1 MKKKYVILFAAFLSA
16 ASFAGC
22 GKKNENPYSKYVTLG
37 EYTGM
42 TIDRIVTTVSDEDV
56 QNEIQNDLYADADFR
71 EVTERGAREGDTVNI
86 DYTGTIDGEEF
97 EGGSDTDY
105 DLELGSDTFL
115 DEFESGI
122 IGMKVGE
129 TRDISVTF
137 PDEYDGTLDGQ
148 TAVFSVTVN
157 SISEVILPDYNDAYV
172 KENYGFDTTE
182 DFEESITAELQS
194 QYDED
199 ATYTA
204 CTDALSMAVDNAT
217 FDGYPEDLY
226 NDVKDQM
233 ESENQDFAEQ
243 LGMEWTD
250 LAGEDYDIEAD
261 VLGSVHE
268 ELVVYAIAAKEKLE
282 VTDDEFNS
290 FVDDNWEL
298 YEYDTKE
305 DFLKDNNED
314 DLRYSLLYQKVL
326 DFLGENN
333 TFNDID
339 EDEYYADEE
348 SFDDASMELENESDA
363 EESEPETDAAETE
376 DSSDNASEITTETES
391 ETNA

>member
-1 MKKKYVILFAAFLSA
+1 MKKNYMIPFAVLLSVV
-16 ASFAGC
+16 SLAGC
-22 GKKNENPYSKYVTLG
+22 GKKDENPYSKYVTLG

-42 TIDRIVTTVSDEDV
+42 TVDRIVTTISDEDV
-56 QNEIQNDLYADADFR
+56 QNEIQNDLYADADFK
-71 EVTERGAREGDTVNI
+71 EVTDRGAQDGDTVNI

-105 DLELGSDTFL
+105 DLELGSGTFL
-115 DEFESGI
+115 EDFESGI
-122 IGMKVGE
+122 IGMKTGE
-129 TRDISVTF
+129 TKEISVTF

-172 KENYGFDTTE
+172 KENYGFDTIA
-182 DFEESITAELQS
+182 DFEASVKEDLQS
-194 QYDED
+194 QYDDD

-204 CTDALSMAVDNAT
+204 CADALSMAVDNAT
-217 FDGYPEDLY
+217 FDGYPEDMY
-226 NDVKDQM
+226 NTAKEQM
-233 ESENQDFAEQ
+233 ESENQAFAEQ
-243 LGMEWTD
+243 LGIEWAD
-250 LAGEDYDIEAD
+250 LAGDDYDIEED
-261 VLGSVHE
+261 VLNNVHE

-282 VTDDEFNS
+282 VTDDEFNT
-290 FVDDNWEL
+290 FVDDNWEM

-305 DFLKDNNED
+305 DFLKDNSEE

-339 EDEYYADEE
+339 EDEYYADED
-348 SFDDASMELENESDA
+348 SLDDVYLDSEDDSDTELD
-363 EESEPETDAAETE
+363 PETETANAE
-376 DSSDNASEITTETES
+376 AVSEMTTETES
-391 ETNA
+391 ENNA

>member
-1 MKKKYVILFAAFLSA
+1 MKKNYMIPFAVLLSVV
-16 ASFAGC
+16 SLAGC
-22 GKKNENPYSKYVTLG
+22 GKKDENPYSKYVTLG

-42 TIDRIVTTVSDEDV
+42 TVDRIVSTISDEDV
-56 QNEIQNDLYADADFR
+56 QSEIQNDLYADADFK
-71 EVTERGAREGDTVNI
+71 EVTDRGAQDGDTVNI

-105 DLELGSDTFL
+105 DLELGSGTFL
-115 DEFESGI
+115 EDFESGI
-122 IGMKVGE
+122 IGMKTGE
-129 TRDISVTF
+129 TKEISVTF

-172 KENYGFDTTE
+172 KENYGFDTIA
-182 DFEESITAELQS
+182 DFEASVKEDLQS
-194 QYDED
+194 QYDDD

-204 CTDALSMAVDNAT
+204 FADALSMAVDNAT
-217 FDGYPEDLY
+217 FDGYPEDMY
-226 NDVKDQM
+226 NTAKEQM
-233 ESENQDFAEQ
+233 ESENQAFAEQ
-243 LGMEWTD
+243 LGIEWTD
-250 LAGEDYDIEAD
+250 LAGDDYDIEED
-261 VLGSVHE
+261 VLNNVHE

-282 VTDDEFNS
+282 VTDDEFNT
-290 FVDDNWEL
+290 FVDDNWEM

-305 DFLKDNNED
+305 DFLKDNSEE

-339 EDEYYADEE
+339 EDEYYADED
-348 SFDDASMELENESDA
+348 SLDDAYLDSEDDSDTELD
-363 EESEPETDAAETE
+363 PETETANAE
-376 DSSDNASEITTETES
+376 AVSEMTTETES
-391 ETNA
+391 ENNA

>member
-1 MKKKYVILFAAFLSA
+1 MKKNYMIPFAVLLSVV
-16 ASFAGC
+16 SLAGC
-22 GKKNENPYSKYVTLG
+22 GKKDENPYSKYVTLG

-42 TIDRIVTTVSDEDV
+42 TVDRIVTTISDEDV
-56 QNEIQNDLYADADFR
+56 QNEIQNDLYADADFK
-71 EVTERGAREGDTVNI
+71 EVTDRGAQDGDTVNI

-105 DLELGSDTFL
+105 DLELGSGTFL
-115 DEFESGI
+115 EDFESGI
-122 IGMKVGE
+122 VGMKTGE
-129 TRDISVTF
+129 TKEISVTF

-172 KENYGFDTTE
+172 KENYGFDTIA
-182 DFEESITAELQS
+182 DFEASVKEDLQS
-194 QYDED
+194 QYDDD

-204 CTDALSMAVDNAT
+204 CADALSMAVDNAT
-217 FDGYPEDLY
+217 FDGYPEDMY
-226 NDVKDQM
+226 NTAKEQM
-233 ESENQDFAEQ
+233 ESENQAFAEQ
-243 LGMEWTD
+243 LGIEWAD
-250 LAGEDYDIEAD
+250 LAGDDYDIEED
-261 VLGSVHE
+261 VLNNVHE

-282 VTDDEFNS
+282 VTDDEFNT
-290 FVDDNWEL
+290 FVDDNWEM

-305 DFLKDNNED
+305 DFLKDNSEE

-339 EDEYYADEE
+339 EDEYYADED
-348 SFDDASMELENESDA
+348 SLDDAYLDSEDDSDTEL
-363 EESEPETDAAETE
+363 EPETDTADAE
-376 DSSDNASEITTETES
+376 AVSEMTTETES
-391 ETNA
+391 ENNA

>member
-1 MKKKYVILFAAFLSA
+1 MKKNYMIPFAVLLSVV
-16 ASFAGC
+16 SLAGC
-22 GKKNENPYSKYVTLG
+22 GKKDENPYSKYVTLG

-42 TIDRIVTTVSDEDV
+42 TVDRIVTTISDEDV
-56 QNEIQNDLYADADFR
+56 QNEIQNDLYADADFK
-71 EVTERGAREGDTVNI
+71 EVTDRGAQDGDTVNI

-105 DLELGSDTFL
+105 DLELGSGTFL
-115 DEFESGI
+115 EDFESGI
-122 IGMKVGE
+122 VGMKTGE
-129 TRDISVTF
+129 TKEISVTF

-172 KENYGFDTTE
+172 KENYGFDTIA
-182 DFEESITAELQS
+182 DFEASVKEDLQS

-204 CTDALSMAVDNAT
+204 CADALSMAVDNAT
-217 FDGYPEDLY
+217 FDGYPEDMY
-226 NDVKDQM
+226 NTAKEQM
-233 ESENQDFAEQ
+233 ESENQAFAEQ
-243 LGMEWTD
+243 LGIEWAD
-250 LAGEDYDIEAD
+250 LAGDDYDIEED
-261 VLGSVHE
+261 VLNNVHE

-282 VTDDEFNS
+282 VTDDEFNT
-290 FVDDNWEL
+290 FVDDNWEM

-305 DFLKDNNED
+305 DFLKDNSEE

-339 EDEYYADEE
+339 EDEYYADED
-348 SFDDASMELENESDA
+348 FLDDAYLDSEDDSDTEL
-363 EESEPETDAAETE
+363 EPETDTADAE
-376 DSSDNASEITTETES
+376 AVSEMTTETES
-391 ETNA
+391 ENNA

>member
-1 MKKKYVILFAAFLSA
+1 MKKNYMIPFAVLLSVV
-16 ASFAGC
+16 SLAGC
-22 GKKNENPYSKYVTLG
+22 GKKDENPYSKYVTLG

-42 TIDRIVTTVSDEDV
+42 TVDRIVSTISDEDV
-56 QNEIQNDLYADADFR
+56 QSEIQNDLYADADFK
-71 EVTERGAREGDTVNI
+71 EVTDRGAQDGDTVNI

-105 DLELGSDTFL
+105 DLELGSGTFL
-115 DEFESGI
+115 EDFESGI
-122 IGMKVGE
+122 IGMKTGE
-129 TRDISVTF
+129 TKEISVTF

-172 KENYGFDTTE
+172 KENYGFDTIA
-182 DFEESITAELQS
+182 DFEASVKEDLQS
-194 QYDED
+194 QYDDD

-204 CTDALSMAVDNAT
+204 CADALSMAVDNAT
-217 FDGYPEDLY
+217 FDGYPEDMY
-226 NDVKDQM
+226 NTAKEQM
-233 ESENQDFAEQ
+233 ESENQAFAEQ
-243 LGMEWTD
+243 LGIEWAD
-250 LAGEDYDIEAD
+250 LAGDDYDIEED
-261 VLGSVHE
+261 VLNNVHE

-282 VTDDEFNS
+282 VTDDEFNT
-290 FVDDNWEL
+290 FVDDNWEM

-305 DFLKDNNED
+305 DFLKDNSEE

-339 EDEYYADEE
+339 EDEYYADED
-348 SFDDASMELENESDA
+348 SLDDAYLDSEDDSDTELD
-363 EESEPETDAAETE
+363 PETGTANAE
-376 DSSDNASEITTETES
+376 AVSEMTTETES
-391 ETNA
+391 ENNA

>member
-1 MKKKYVILFAAFLSA
+1 MKKNYMIPFAVLLSVV
-16 ASFAGC
+16 SLAGC
-22 GKKNENPYSKYVTLG
+22 GKKDENPYSKYVTLG

-42 TIDRIVTTVSDEDV
+42 TVDRIVSTISDEDV
-56 QNEIQNDLYADADFR
+56 QSEIQNDLYADADFK
-71 EVTERGAREGDTVNI
+71 EVTDRGAQDGDTVNI

-105 DLELGSDTFL
+105 DLELGSGTFL
-115 DEFESGI
+115 EDFESGI
-122 IGMKVGE
+122 IGMKTGE
-129 TRDISVTF
+129 TKEISVTF

-172 KENYGFDTTE
+172 KENYGFDTIA
-182 DFEESITAELQS
+182 DFEASVKEDLQS
-194 QYDED
+194 QYDDD

-204 CTDALSMAVDNAT
+204 CADALSMAVDNAT
-217 FDGYPEDLY
+217 FDGYPEDMY
-226 NDVKDQM
+226 NTAKEQM
-233 ESENQDFAEQ
+233 ESENQVFAEQ
-243 LGMEWTD
+243 LGIEWAD
-250 LAGEDYDIEAD
+250 LAGDDYDIEED
-261 VLGSVHE
+261 VLNNVHE

-282 VTDDEFNS
+282 VTDDEFNT
-290 FVDDNWEL
+290 FVDDNWEM

-305 DFLKDNNED
+305 DFLKDNSEE

-339 EDEYYADEE
+339 EDEYYADED
-348 SFDDASMELENESDA
+348 SLDDAYLDSEDDSDTELDQCI
-363 EESEPETDAAETE
+363 TE
-376 DSSDNASEITTETES
+376 FPLLFP
-391 ETNA
+391 

>member
-1 MKKKYVILFAAFLSA
+1 MKKNYMIPFAVLLSVV
-16 ASFAGC
+16 SLAGC
-22 GKKNENPYSKYVTLG
+22 GKKDENPYSKYVTLG

-42 TIDRIVTTVSDEDV
+42 TVDRIVTTISDDDV
-56 QNEIQNDLYADADFR
+56 QNEIQNDLYADADFK
-71 EVTERGAREGDTVNI
+71 EVTDRGAQDGDTVNI

-105 DLELGSDTFL
+105 DLELGSGTFL
-115 DEFESGI
+115 EDFESGI
-122 IGMKVGE
+122 VGMKTGE
-129 TRDISVTF
+129 TKEISVTF

-172 KENYGFDTTE
+172 KENYGFDTIA
-182 DFEESITAELQS
+182 DFEASVKEDLQS

-204 CTDALSMAVDNAT
+204 CADALSMAVDNAT
-217 FDGYPEDLY
+217 FDGYPEDMY
-226 NDVKDQM
+226 NTAKEQM
-233 ESENQDFAEQ
+233 ESENQAFADQ
-243 LGMEWTD
+243 LGIEWAD
-250 LAGEDYDIEAD
+250 LAGDDYDIEED
-261 VLGSVHE
+261 VLNNVHE

-282 VTDDEFNS
+282 VTDDEFNT
-290 FVDDNWEL
+290 FVDDNWEM

-305 DFLKDNNED
+305 DFLKDNSEE

-339 EDEYYADEE
+339 EDEYYADED
-348 SFDDASMELENESDA
+348 FLDDAYLDSEDDSDTEL
-363 EESEPETDAAETE
+363 EPETDTADAE
-376 DSSDNASEITTETES
+376 AVSEMTTETES
-391 ETNA
+391 ENNA

>member
-1 MKKKYVILFAAFLSA
+1 MKKNYMIPFAVLLSVV
-16 ASFAGC
+16 SLAGC
-22 GKKNENPYSKYVTLG
+22 GKKDENPYSKYVTLG

-42 TIDRIVTTVSDEDV
+42 TVDRIVSTISDEDV
-56 QNEIQNDLYADADFR
+56 QSEIQNDLYADADFK
-71 EVTERGAREGDTVNI
+71 EVTDRGAQDGDTVNI

-105 DLELGSDTFL
+105 DLELGSGTFL
-115 DEFESGI
+115 EDFESGI
-122 IGMKVGE
+122 IGMKTGE
-129 TRDISVTF
+129 TTEISVTF

-172 KENYGFDTTE
+172 KENYGFDTIA
-182 DFEESITAELQS
+182 DFEASVKEDLQS
-194 QYDED
+194 QYDDD

-204 CTDALSMAVDNAT
+204 CADALSMAVDNAT
-217 FDGYPEDLY
+217 FDGYPEDMY
-226 NDVKDQM
+226 NTAKEQM
-233 ESENQDFAEQ
+233 ESENQAFAEQ
-243 LGMEWTD
+243 LGIEWAD
-250 LAGEDYDIEAD
+250 LAGDDYDIEED
-261 VLGSVHE
+261 VLNNVHE

-282 VTDDEFNS
+282 VTDDEFNT
-290 FVDDNWEL
+290 FVDDNWEM

-305 DFLKDNNED
+305 DFLKDNSEE

-339 EDEYYADEE
+339 EDEYYADED
-348 SFDDASMELENESDA
+348 SLDDAYLDSEDDSDTELDPETETADA
-363 EESEPETDAAETE
+363 EAVSEM
-376 DSSDNASEITTETES
+376 TTETES
-391 ETNA
+391 ENNA

>member
-1 MKKKYVILFAAFLSA
+1 MKKNYMIPFAVLLSVV
-16 ASFAGC
+16 SLAGC
-22 GKKNENPYSKYVTLG
+22 GKKDENPYSKYVTLG

-42 TIDRIVTTVSDEDV
+42 TVDRIVTTISDEDV
-56 QNEIQNDLYADADFR
+56 QSEIQNDLYADADFK
-71 EVTERGAREGDTVNI
+71 EVTDRGAQDGDTVNI

-105 DLELGSDTFL
+105 DLELGSGTFL
-115 DEFESGI
+115 EDFESGI
-122 IGMKVGE
+122 IGMKTGE
-129 TRDISVTF
+129 TKEISVTF

-172 KENYGFDTTE
+172 KENYGFDTIA
-182 DFEESITAELQS
+182 DFEASVKEDLQS
-194 QYDED
+194 QYDDD

-204 CTDALSMAVDNAT
+204 CADALSMAVDNAT
-217 FDGYPEDLY
+217 FDGYPEDMY
-226 NDVKDQM
+226 NTAKEQM
-233 ESENQDFAEQ
+233 ESENQAFAEQ
-243 LGMEWTD
+243 LGIEWAD
-250 LAGEDYDIEAD
+250 LAGDDYDIEED
-261 VLGSVHE
+261 VLNNVHE

-282 VTDDEFNS
+282 VTDDEFNT
-290 FVDDNWEL
+290 FVDDNWEM

-305 DFLKDNNED
+305 DFLKDNSEE

-339 EDEYYADEE
+339 EDEYYADED
-348 SFDDASMELENESDA
+348 SLDDAYLDSEDDSDTELDPETETADA
-363 EESEPETDAAETE
+363 EAVSEM
-376 DSSDNASEITTETES
+376 TTETES
-391 ETNA
+391 ENNA

>member
-1 MKKKYVILFAAFLSA
+1 MKKNYMIPFAVLLSVV
-16 ASFAGC
+16 SLAGC
-22 GKKNENPYSKYVTLG
+22 GKKDENPYSKYVTLG

-42 TIDRIVTTVSDEDV
+42 TVDRIVTTISDEDV
-56 QNEIQNDLYADADFR
+56 QNEIQNDLYADADFK
-71 EVTERGAREGDTVNI
+71 EVTDRGAQDGDTVNI

-115 DEFESGI
+115 EDFESGI
-122 IGMKVGE
+122 VGMKTGE
-129 TRDISVTF
+129 TKEISVTF

-172 KENYGFDTTE
+172 KENYGFDTIA
-182 DFEESITAELQS
+182 DFEASVKEDLQS
-194 QYDED
+194 QYDDD

-204 CTDALSMAVDNAT
+204 CADALSMAVDNAT
-217 FDGYPEDLY
+217 FDGYPEDMY
-226 NDVKDQM
+226 NTAKEQM
-233 ESENQDFAEQ
+233 ESENQAFAEQ
-243 LGMEWTD
+243 LGIEWAD
-250 LAGEDYDIEAD
+250 LAGDDYDIEED
-261 VLGSVHE
+261 VLNNVHE

-282 VTDDEFNS
+282 VTDDEFNT
-290 FVDDNWEL
+290 FVDDNWEM

-305 DFLKDNNED
+305 DFLKDNSEE

-339 EDEYYADEE
+339 EDEYYADED
-348 SFDDASMELENESDA
+348 FLDDAYLDSEDDSDTEL
-363 EESEPETDAAETE
+363 EPETDTADAE
-376 DSSDNASEITTETES
+376 AVSEMTTETES
-391 ETNA
+391 ENNA

>member
-1 MKKKYVILFAAFLSA
+1 MKKNYMIPFAVLLSVV
-16 ASFAGC
+16 SLAGC
-22 GKKNENPYSKYVTLG
+22 GKKDENPYSKYVTLG

-42 TIDRIVTTVSDEDV
+42 TVDRIVTTISDEDV
-56 QNEIQNDLYADADFR
+56 QNEIQNDLYADADFK
-71 EVTERGAREGDTVNI
+71 EVTDRGAQDGDTVNI

-105 DLELGSDTFL
+105 DLELGSGTFL
-115 DEFESGI
+115 EDFESGI
-122 IGMKVGE
+122 IGMKTGE
-129 TRDISVTF
+129 TKEISVTF

-148 TAVFSVTVN
+148 TAVFSVTMN

-172 KENYGFDTTE
+172 KENYGFDTIA
-182 DFEESITAELQS
+182 DFEASVKEDLQS

-204 CTDALSMAVDNAT
+204 CADALSMAVDNAT
-217 FDGYPEDLY
+217 FDGYPEDMY
-226 NDVKDQM
+226 NTAKEQM
-233 ESENQDFAEQ
+233 ESENQAFAEQ
-243 LGMEWTD
+243 LGIEWAD
-250 LAGEDYDIEAD
+250 LAGDDYDIEED
-261 VLGSVHE
+261 VLNNVHE

-282 VTDDEFNS
+282 VTDDEFNT
-290 FVDDNWEL
+290 FVDDNWEM

-305 DFLKDNNED
+305 DFLKDNSEE

-339 EDEYYADEE
+339 EDEYYADED
-348 SFDDASMELENESDA
+348 FLDDAYLDSEDDSDTEL
-363 EESEPETDAAETE
+363 EPETDTSDAE
-376 DSSDNASEITTETES
+376 AVSEMTTETES
-391 ETNA
+391 ENNA

>member
-1 MKKKYVILFAAFLSA
+1 MKKNYTIPFAVLLSVV
-16 ASFAGC
+16 SLAGC
-22 GKKNENPYSKYVTLG
+22 GKKDENPYSKYVTLG

-42 TIDRIVTTVSDEDV
+42 TVDRIVTTISDEDV
-56 QNEIQNDLYADADFR
+56 QNEIQNDLYADADFK
-71 EVTERGAREGDTVNI
+71 EVTDRGAQDGDTVNI
-86 DYTGTIDGEEF
+86 DYTGTINGEEF

-105 DLELGSDTFL
+105 DLELGSGTFL
-115 DEFESGI
+115 EDFESGI
-122 IGMKVGE
+122 VGMKTGE
-129 TRDISVTF
+129 TKEISVTF

-172 KENYGFDTTE
+172 KENYGFDTIA
-182 DFEESITAELQS
+182 DFEASVKEDLQS

-204 CTDALSMAVDNAT
+204 CADALSMAVDNAT
-217 FDGYPEDLY
+217 FDGYPEDMY
-226 NDVKDQM
+226 NTAKEQM
-233 ESENQDFAEQ
+233 ESENQAFAEQ
-243 LGMEWTD
+243 LGIEWAD
-250 LAGEDYDIEAD
+250 LAGDDYDIEED
-261 VLGSVHE
+261 VLNNVHE

-282 VTDDEFNS
+282 VTDDEFNT
-290 FVDDNWEL
+290 FVDDNWEM

-305 DFLKDNNED
+305 DFLKDNSEE

-339 EDEYYADEE
+339 EDEYYADED
-348 SFDDASMELENESDA
+348 FLDDAYLDSEDDSDTEL
-363 EESEPETDAAETE
+363 EPETDTADAEVV
-376 DSSDNASEITTETES
+376 SEMTTETES
-391 ETNA
+391 ENNA

>member
-1 MKKKYVILFAAFLSA
+1 MKKNYTIPFAVLLSVV
-16 ASFAGC
+16 SLAGC
-22 GKKNENPYSKYVTLG
+22 GKKDENPYSKYVTLG

-42 TIDRIVTTVSDEDV
+42 TVDRIVTTISDEDV
-56 QNEIQNDLYADADFR
+56 QNEIQNDLYADADFK
-71 EVTERGAREGDTVNI
+71 EVTDRGAQDGDTVNI
-86 DYTGTIDGEEF
+86 DYTGTINGEEF

-105 DLELGSDTFL
+105 DLELGSGTFL
-115 DEFESGI
+115 EDFESGI
-122 IGMKVGE
+122 VGMKTGE
-129 TRDISVTF
+129 TKEISVTF

-172 KENYGFDTTE
+172 KENYGFDTIA
-182 DFEESITAELQS
+182 DFEASVKEDLQS

-204 CTDALSMAVDNAT
+204 CADALSMAVDNAT
-217 FDGYPEDLY
+217 FDGYPEDMY
-226 NDVKDQM
+226 NTAKEQM
-233 ESENQDFAEQ
+233 ESENQAFAEQ
-243 LGMEWTD
+243 LGIEWAD
-250 LAGEDYDIEAD
+250 LAGDDYDIEED
-261 VLGSVHE
+261 VLNNVHE

-282 VTDDEFNS
+282 VTDDEFNT
-290 FVDDNWEL
+290 FVDDNWEM

-305 DFLKDNNED
+305 DFLKDNSEE

-339 EDEYYADEE
+339 EDEYYADED
-348 SFDDASMELENESDA
+348 FLDDAYLDSEDDSDTEL
-363 EESEPETDAAETE
+363 EPETDTADAE
-376 DSSDNASEITTETES
+376 AVSEMTTETES
-391 ETNA
+391 ENNA

>member
-1 MKKKYVILFAAFLSA
+1 MKKNYMIPFAVLLSVV
-16 ASFAGC
+16 SLAGC
-22 GKKNENPYSKYVTLG
+22 GKKDENPYSKYVTLG

-42 TIDRIVTTVSDEDV
+42 TLDRIVSTISDEDV
-56 QNEIQNDLYADADFR
+56 QSEIQNDLYADADFK
-71 EVTERGAREGDTVNI
+71 EVTDRGAQDGDTVNI

-105 DLELGSDTFL
+105 DLELGSGTFL
-115 DEFESGI
+115 EDFESGI
-122 IGMKVGE
+122 IGMKTGE
-129 TRDISVTF
+129 TKEISVTF

-172 KENYGFDTTE
+172 KENYGFDTIA
-182 DFEESITAELQS
+182 DFEVSVKEDLQS
-194 QYDED
+194 QYDDD

-204 CTDALSMAVDNAT
+204 CADALSMAVDNAT
-217 FDGYPEDLY
+217 FDGYPEDMY
-226 NDVKDQM
+226 NTAKEQM
-233 ESENQDFAEQ
+233 ESENQAFAEQ
-243 LGMEWTD
+243 LGIEWAD
-250 LAGEDYDIEAD
+250 LAGDDYDIEED
-261 VLGSVHE
+261 VLNNVHE

-282 VTDDEFNS
+282 VTDDEFNT
-290 FVDDNWEL
+290 FVDDNWEM

-305 DFLKDNNED
+305 DFLKDNSEE

-339 EDEYYADEE
+339 EDEYYADED
-348 SFDDASMELENESDA
+348 SLDDAYLDSEDDSDTELD
-363 EESEPETDAAETE
+363 PETETSNAE
-376 DSSDNASEITTETES
+376 AVSEMTTETES
-391 ETNA
+391 ENNA

>member
-1 MKKKYVILFAAFLSA
+1 MKKNYMIPFAVLLSVV
-16 ASFAGC
+16 SLAGC
-22 GKKNENPYSKYVTLG
+22 GKKDENPYSKYVTLG

-42 TIDRIVTTVSDEDV
+42 TVDRIVTTISDEDV
-56 QNEIQNDLYADADFR
+56 QNEIQNDLYADADFK
-71 EVTERGAREGDTVNI
+71 EVTDRGAQDGDTVNI

-105 DLELGSDTFL
+105 DLELGSGTFL
-115 DEFESGI
+115 EDFESGI
-122 IGMKVGE
+122 VGMKTGE
-129 TRDISVTF
+129 TKEISVTF

-172 KENYGFDTTE
+172 KENYGFDTIA
-182 DFEESITAELQS
+182 DFEASVKEDLQS
-194 QYDED
+194 QYDDD

-204 CTDALSMAVDNAT
+204 CADALSMAVDNAT
-217 FDGYPEDLY
+217 FDGYPEDMY
-226 NDVKDQM
+226 NTAKEQM
-233 ESENQDFAEQ
+233 ESENQAFAEQ
-243 LGMEWTD
+243 LGIEWAD
-250 LAGEDYDIEAD
+250 LAGDDYDIEED
-261 VLGSVHE
+261 VLNNVHE

-282 VTDDEFNS
+282 VTDDEFNT
-290 FVDDNWEL
+290 FVDDNWEM

-305 DFLKDNNED
+305 DFLKDNSEE

-339 EDEYYADEE
+339 EDEYYADED
-348 SFDDASMELENESDA
+348 FLDDAYLDSENDSDTEL
-363 EESEPETDAAETE
+363 EPETDTSDAE
-376 DSSDNASEITTETES
+376 AVSEMTTETES
-391 ETNA
+391 ENNA

>member
-1 MKKKYVILFAAFLSA
+1 MKKNYMIPFAVLLSVV
-16 ASFAGC
+16 SLAGC
-22 GKKNENPYSKYVTLG
+22 GKKDENPYSKYVTLG

-42 TIDRIVTTVSDEDV
+42 TVDRIVTTISDEDV
-56 QNEIQNDLYADADFR
+56 QNEIQNDLYADADFK
-71 EVTERGAREGDTVNI
+71 EVTDRGAQDGDTVNI

-105 DLELGSDTFL
+105 DLELGSGTFL
-115 DEFESGI
+115 EDFESGI
-122 IGMKVGE
+122 VGMKTGE
-129 TRDISVTF
+129 TKEISVTF

-172 KENYGFDTTE
+172 KENYGFDTIA
-182 DFEESITAELQS
+182 DFEASVKEDLQS
-194 QYDED
+194 QYDDD

-204 CTDALSMAVDNAT
+204 CADALSMAVDNAT
-217 FDGYPEDLY
+217 FDGYPEDMY
-226 NDVKDQM
+226 NTAKEQM
-233 ESENQDFAEQ
+233 ESENQAFAEQ
-243 LGMEWTD
+243 LGIEWAD
-250 LAGEDYDIEAD
+250 LAGDDYDIEED
-261 VLGSVHE
+261 VLNNVHE

-282 VTDDEFNS
+282 VTDDEFNT
-290 FVDDNWEL
+290 FVDDNWEM

-305 DFLKDNNED
+305 DFLKDNSEE

-339 EDEYYADEE
+339 EDEYYADED
-348 SFDDASMELENESDA
+348 FLDDAYLDSEDDSDTELDPETETADA
-363 EESEPETDAAETE
+363 EAVSEM
-376 DSSDNASEITTETES
+376 TTETES
-391 ETNA
+391 ENNA

>member
-1 MKKKYVILFAAFLSA
+1 MKKNYMIPFAVLLSVV
-16 ASFAGC
+16 SLAGC
-22 GKKNENPYSKYVTLG
+22 GKKDENPYSKYVTLG

-42 TIDRIVTTVSDEDV
+42 TVDRIVTTISDDDV
-56 QNEIQNDLYADADFR
+56 QNEIQNDLYADADFK
-71 EVTERGAREGDTVNI
+71 EVTDRGAQDGDTVNI

-105 DLELGSDTFL
+105 DLELGSGTFL
-115 DEFESGI
+115 EDFESGI
-122 IGMKVGE
+122 VGMKTGE
-129 TRDISVTF
+129 TKEISGTF

-172 KENYGFDTTE
+172 KENYGFDTIA
-182 DFEESITAELQS
+182 DFEASVKEDLQS

-204 CTDALSMAVDNAT
+204 CADALSMAVDNAT
-217 FDGYPEDLY
+217 FDGYPEDMY
-226 NDVKDQM
+226 NTAKEQM
-233 ESENQDFAEQ
+233 ESENQAFADQ
-243 LGMEWTD
+243 LGIEWAD
-250 LAGEDYDIEAD
+250 LAGDDYDIEED
-261 VLGSVHE
+261 VLNNVHE

-282 VTDDEFNS
+282 VTDDEFNT
-290 FVDDNWEL
+290 FVDDNWEM

-305 DFLKDNNED
+305 DFLKDNSEE

-339 EDEYYADEE
+339 EDEYYADED
-348 SFDDASMELENESDA
+348 FLDDAYLDSEDDSDTEL
-363 EESEPETDAAETE
+363 EPETDTADAE
-376 DSSDNASEITTETES
+376 AVSEMTTETES
-391 ETNA
+391 ENNA

>member
-1 MKKKYVILFAAFLSA
+1 MIPFAVLLSVV
-16 ASFAGC
+16 SLAGC
-22 GKKNENPYSKYVTLG
+22 GKKDENPYSKYVTLG

-42 TIDRIVTTVSDEDV
+42 TVDRIVSTISDEDV
-56 QNEIQNDLYADADFR
+56 QSEIQNDLYADADFK
-71 EVTERGAREGDTVNI
+71 EVTDRGAQDGDTVNI

-105 DLELGSDTFL
+105 DLELGSGTFL
-115 DEFESGI
+115 EDFESGI
-122 IGMKVGE
+122 IGMKTGE
-129 TRDISVTF
+129 TKEISVTF

-172 KENYGFDTTE
+172 KENYGFDTIA
-182 DFEESITAELQS
+182 DFEASVKEDLQS
-194 QYDED
+194 QYDDD

-204 CTDALSMAVDNAT
+204 CADALSMAVDNAT
-217 FDGYPEDLY
+217 FDGYPEDMY
-226 NDVKDQM
+226 NTAKEQM
-233 ESENQDFAEQ
+233 ESENQAFAEQ
-243 LGMEWTD
+243 LGIEWAD
-250 LAGEDYDIEAD
+250 LAGDDYDIEED
-261 VLGSVHE
+261 VLNNVHE

-282 VTDDEFNS
+282 VTDDEFNT
-290 FVDDNWEL
+290 FVDDNWEM

-305 DFLKDNNED
+305 DFLKDNSEE

-339 EDEYYADEE
+339 EDEYYADED
-348 SFDDASMELENESDA
+348 SLDDAYLDSEDDSDTELD
-363 EESEPETDAAETE
+363 PETETANAE
-376 DSSDNASEITTETES
+376 AVSEMTTETES
-391 ETNA
+391 ENNA

>member
-1 MKKKYVILFAAFLSA
+1 MKKNYMIPFAVLLSVV
-16 ASFAGC
+16 SLAGC
-22 GKKNENPYSKYVTLG
+22 GKKDENPYSKYVTLG

-42 TIDRIVTTVSDEDV
+42 TVDRIVSTISDEDV
-56 QNEIQNDLYADADFR
+56 QSEIQNDLYADADFK
-71 EVTERGAREGDTVNI
+71 EVTDRGAQDGDTVNI

-105 DLELGSDTFL
+105 DLELGSGTFL
-115 DEFESGI
+115 EDFESGI
-122 IGMKVGE
+122 IGMKTGE
-129 TRDISVTF
+129 TKEISVTF

-172 KENYGFDTTE
+172 KENYGFDTIA
-182 DFEESITAELQS
+182 DFEASVKEDLQS
-194 QYDED
+194 QYDDD

-204 CTDALSMAVDNAT
+204 CADALSMAVDNAT
-217 FDGYPEDLY
+217 FDGYPEDMY
-226 NDVKDQM
+226 NTAKEQM
-233 ESENQDFAEQ
+233 ESENQAFAEQ
-243 LGMEWTD
+243 LGIEWAD
-250 LAGEDYDIEAD
+250 LAGDDYDIEED
-261 VLGSVHE
+261 VLNNVHE

-282 VTDDEFNS
+282 VTDDEFNT
-290 FVDDNWEL
+290 FVDDNWEM

-305 DFLKDNNED
+305 DFLKDNSEE

-339 EDEYYADEE
+339 EDEYYADED
-348 SFDDASMELENESDA
+348 SLDDAYLDSEDDSDTELDPGTETANA
-363 EESEPETDAAETE
+363 EAVSEM
-376 DSSDNASEITTETES
+376 TTETES
-391 ETNA
+391 ENNA

>member
-1 MKKKYVILFAAFLSA
+1 MKKNYMIPFAVLLSVV
-16 ASFAGC
+16 SLAGC
-22 GKKNENPYSKYVTLG
+22 GKKDENPYSKYVTLG

-42 TIDRIVTTVSDEDV
+42 TVDRIVTTISDEDV
-56 QNEIQNDLYADADFR
+56 QNEIQNDLYADADFK
-71 EVTERGAREGDTVNI
+71 EVTDRGAQDGDTVNI

-105 DLELGSDTFL
+105 DLELGSGTFL
-115 DEFESGI
+115 EDFESGI
-122 IGMKVGE
+122 VGMKTGE
-129 TRDISVTF
+129 TKEISVTF

-172 KENYGFDTTE
+172 KENYGFDTIA
-182 DFEESITAELQS
+182 DFEASVKEDLQS
-194 QYDED
+194 QYDDD

-204 CTDALSMAVDNAT
+204 CADALSMAVDNAT
-217 FDGYPEDLY
+217 FDGYPEDMY
-226 NDVKDQM
+226 NTAKEQM
-233 ESENQDFAEQ
+233 ESENQAFAEQ
-243 LGMEWTD
+243 LGIEWAD
-250 LAGEDYDIEAD
+250 LAGDDYDIEED
-261 VLGSVHE
+261 VLNNVHE

-282 VTDDEFNS
+282 VTDDEFNT
-290 FVDDNWEL
+290 FVDDNWEM

-305 DFLKDNNED
+305 DFLKDNSEE

-339 EDEYYADEE
+339 EDEYYADED
-348 SFDDASMELENESDA
+348 FLDDAYLDSEDDSDTEL
-363 EESEPETDAAETE
+363 EPETDTADAE
-376 DSSDNASEITTETES
+376 AVSEMTTETES
-391 ETNA
+391 ENNA